1 MSLHTA
7 AERALEALDNL
18 ILACEPPADPSVLEL
33 AVVEAVRAA
42 STLAVAIR
50 ASHIDRGTV

>member
-1 MSLHTA
+1 
-7 AERALEALDNL
+7 
-18 ILACEPPADPSVLEL
+18 L

-50 ASHIDRGTV
+50 YPDRGTV

>member
-18 ILACEPPADPSVLEL
+18 ILACEPPADPNALEL

-50 ASHIDRGTV
+50 YPDRGTV